1 MKNLKLSHDRPVL
14 PDTHALPSPE
24 PSGVHTRRR
33 WFEKLGTAALMA
45 SMAGIGYALARSL
58 VPNILYEPARR
69 FKAGTPDSFPEG
81 VTFLED
87 QRVFIFRE
95 QKTFHAIS
103 AVCTHL
109 GCTVKMVNLNQSKTV
124 QIDDKPVQVQR
135 EFHCPCHGSKY
146 YGDGTNYD
154 GPAPQSLAWHKLEVA
169 PDDGSLIVDLSQ
181 AVNKDFRLT
190 V

>member
-1 MKNLKLSHDRPVL
+1 MKNLKPSHDRPVL
-14 PDTHALPSPE
+14 PDTHALPSAE
-24 PSGVHTRRR
+24 PPRAQTRRR

-58 VPNILYEPARR
+58 VPNILYEPSRR
-69 FKAGTPDSFPEG
+69 FKAGPPDSFPEG

-109 GCTVKMVNLNQSKTV
+109 GCTVKEDGRDRRKADTGAARISLPLPRLQVLRRRHQLRWTRATV
-124 QIDDKPVQVQR
+124 A
-135 EFHCPCHGSKY
+135 F
-146 YGDGTNYD
+146 
-154 GPAPQSLAWHKLEVA
+154 LAQARSCTRRWQ
-169 PDDGSLIVDLSQ
+169 PDRRSG
-181 AVNKDFRLT
+181 RGGE
-190 V
+190 